1 MSDPILG
8 VLFAALATTAWA
20 AGAVFARIGMQ
31 HVGSATGTFISL
43 SAGFLTISAVALG
56 IDWRALL
63 AVSQSTILWFL
74 LLGVI
79 QFPGGRFLNY
89 TGIRLAGV
97 ARVTTISGTS
107 PLFAACLAILF
118 LQEQVT
124 PWILLGTLAVAGGLA
139 LVMSARRALGDS
151 AGTTHPTETQQ
162 SRRNRPRR
170 TVLLGLLCA
179 TGAAAAY
186 GAAHAIA
193 RHVVTSAAP
202 APVTATYTLFFG
214 MLMLFAISARHLR
227 RDLKAPRSALI
238 MMALAGVC
246 SSLGIF
252 FMYTALSR
260 APVTLASPIV
270 AAYPLIAMML
280 THIFLRRLERVTA
293 RMVWGAVL
301 VAIGITFVIL
311 GRAG

>member
-20 AGAVFARIGMQ
+20 AGAVFARSGMQ
-31 HVGSATGTFISL
+31 HVGSTTGTFISL
-43 SAGFLTISAVALG
+43 AAGFLTISAVALG

-124 PWILLGTLAVAGGLA
+124 PWILLGTTAVAVGLA
-139 LVMSARRALGDS
+139 LVMS
-151 AGTTHPTETQQ
+151 
-162 SRRNRPRR
+162 
-170 TVLLGLLCA
+170 
-179 TGAAAAY
+179 
-186 GAAHAIA
+186 
-193 RHVVTSAAP
+193 
-202 APVTATYTLFFG
+202 
-214 MLMLFAISARHLR
+214 
-227 RDLKAPRSALI
+227 
-238 MMALAGVC
+238 
-246 SSLGIF
+246 
-252 FMYTALSR
+252 
-260 APVTLASPIV
+260 
-270 AAYPLIAMML
+270 
-280 THIFLRRLERVTA
+280 
-293 RMVWGAVL
+293 
-301 VAIGITFVIL
+301 
-311 GRAG
+311 